1 MFYKKFYKSCYEEL
15 INYYPRYYRDV
26 LEMCA
31 ILKADGNIAD
41 KLEDSIEK
49 VFANA
54 FIDTADAAT
63 VARLERFL
71 DLKLKKV
78 GTLEE
83 RRRIVK
89 AFFVGSGKTS
99 ASMLKSMIS
108 AYTNSE
114 VTVRFEPSDADGNNK
129 LYIDFERG
137 SEKDIFI
144 DDIATLV
151 SLRIP
156 AHIDFA
162 LNMIYGSEAKAIFG
176 FCLQEGTTTTYETE
190 AI

>member
-114 VTVRFEPSDADGNNK
+114 VTVRFEPADTYGNNK
-129 LYIDFERG
+129 LYIEFDRG
-137 SEKDIFI
+137 SEKDVFL
-144 DDIATLV
+144 DDIQTLV
-151 SLRIP
+151 SMKIP
-156 AHIDFA
+156 AHIEFS
-162 LNMIYGSEAKAIFG
+162 LNMTYGTEITAIHAAAV
-176 FCLQEGTTTTYETE
+176 QEGTITTYEME
-190 AI
+190 AV

>member
-190 AI
+190 AT